1 MLHPRIESA
10 FNLSG
15 QPQMA
20 SDKRKFKDRHL
31 GIWSF
36 NLQPYTPNPAPFF
49 AFLHGSLRNRG
60 GFELFRSCL
69 ILTSGHLC

>member
-20 SDKRKFKDRHL
+20 SDKRKFRNRHW
-31 GIWSF
+31 GICSF
-36 NLQPYTPNPAPFF
+36 NLQPYTPNPAPF
-49 AFLHGSLRNRG
+49 LRSFTAHSGTGAALNCFG
-60 GFELFRSCL
+60 VALF
-69 ILTSGHLC
+69 